1 MQAAKPV
8 VYVVDDDRSVRDAL
22 EDLLASVGI
31 EVRTFASVRDF
42 LDQGMAAVPGCLVL
56 DVRMPGQG
64 GLDFHRQMAELGLRL
79 PTIFIT
85 GHGDIAMGV
94 NAVKA
99 GAIDFLAKPFRD
111 QDLIDAIQRGIA
123 LDETR
128 RREEADAEELARRW
142 ATLNPGEQDVLRLI
156 ARGLLNKQVA
166 GELGVSEI
174 TVKVRRGRVMRKM
187 GARTLVDL
195 VRMADRLHPPDGP
208 TRER

>member
-42 LDQGMAAVPGCLVL
+42 LDQGMAAAPGCLVL

-111 QDLIDAIQRGIA
+111 QELIDAIQRGIA

-208 TRER
+208 THER

>member
-42 LDQGMAAVPGCLVL
+42 LDQGMAAAPGCLVL

-111 QDLIDAIQRGIA
+111 QELIDAIQRGIA

>member
-1 MQAAKPV
+1 MPAAKPV

-42 LDQGMAAVPGCLVL
+42 LDQGMAAAPGCLVL

>member
-42 LDQGMAAVPGCLVL
+42 LDQGMAAAPGCLVL